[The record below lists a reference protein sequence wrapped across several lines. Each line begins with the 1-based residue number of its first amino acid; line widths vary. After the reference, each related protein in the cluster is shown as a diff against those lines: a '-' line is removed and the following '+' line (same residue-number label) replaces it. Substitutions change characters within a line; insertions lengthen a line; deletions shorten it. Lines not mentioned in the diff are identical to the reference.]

1 MMLTMNPNPVNLSI
15 KSVRTNIQE
24 LILKIE
30 KWNLTKIEK
39 GGTYRNMENHD

>member
-15 KSVRTNIQE
+15 KSALTNIQE

-39 GGTYRNMENHD
+39 GATCSFYK